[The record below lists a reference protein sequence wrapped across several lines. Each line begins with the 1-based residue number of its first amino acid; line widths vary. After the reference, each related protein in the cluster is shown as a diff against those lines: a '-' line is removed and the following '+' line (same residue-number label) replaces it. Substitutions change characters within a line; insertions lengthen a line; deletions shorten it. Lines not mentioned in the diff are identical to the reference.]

1 MKPIPTLLA
10 AVLLAGSSLGM
21 ACENDKRTHARALPQ
36 QAARAAQSATTAA
49 PAQAATQSAPVPV
62 APATRPDSRYLP
74 YVNNDW
80 FGN

>member
-1 MKPIPTLLA
+1 MKLIPPLLA
-10 AVLLAGSSLGM
+10 AILLAASPLGM
-21 ACENDKRTHARALPQ
+21 ACENDKRGHARALPQ
-36 QAARAAQSATTAA
+36 QAARAAQPAATPAPARAA
-49 PAQAATQSAPVPV
+49 PQSAPVPV